1 MLTCKVDL
9 MDSSAMP
16 DAIIVEWIRNKYR
29 DLSSELDE
37 RGRRMWAAVEA
48 RSLGRGGIAA
58 VASATGISDR
68 TIRTGI
74 KDLDGRESLVP
85 GQQRRTGGGRKSNVS
100 LQPEL
105 LNALDR
111 LINPTTRG
119 DPMSPLRWTC
129 KSIRTL
135 AAELRK
141 QGFAVG
147 PSTVRIL
154 LVNLGYSLQANRKKR
169 EGRQHPDRNAQFLH
183 INARVQAQKRR
194 GGPAISV
201 DTKKKEILGN
211 KKAAGREYEPKGRPR
226 EVDTHDFPDKAKGKV
241 VPYGVYDIHRN
252 EAGVS
257 VGISHD
263 TAEFAVAAIAR
274 WWQILGSKLYRSVN
288 RLIITADSGGSN
300 SSRSRL
306 WKLEL
311 QRLADQTGLII
322 EVAHY
327 PPGTRKW
334 NKIEHKLFC
343 HITSNW
349 RGVPL
354 ETHEIVVQSISTT
367 TTTEGLEVHVWLDD
381 SIYEKGRKVTNQEI
395 NECIIIRNKFHG
407 EWNYEIRPRS

>member
-274 WWQILGSKLYRSVN
+274 WWQKLGSKLYRSVN
-288 RLIITADSGGSN
+288 RLGSVI
-300 SSRSRL
+300 
-306 WKLEL
+306 K
-311 QRLADQTGLII
+311 
-322 EVAHY
+322 
-327 PPGTRKW
+327 
-334 NKIEHKLFC
+334 
-343 HITSNW
+343 
-349 RGVPL
+349 
-354 ETHEIVVQSISTT
+354 
-367 TTTEGLEVHVWLDD
+367 
-381 SIYEKGRKVTNQEI
+381 
-395 NECIIIRNKFHG
+395 
-407 EWNYEIRPRS
+407 